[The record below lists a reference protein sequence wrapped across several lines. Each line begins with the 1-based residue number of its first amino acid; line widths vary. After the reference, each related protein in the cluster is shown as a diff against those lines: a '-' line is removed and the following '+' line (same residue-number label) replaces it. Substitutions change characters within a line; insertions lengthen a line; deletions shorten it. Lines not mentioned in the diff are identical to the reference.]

1 MCHFTKIRGWIRKK
15 KETRI
20 SGAIIRQ
27 VSCRSF
33 GELIIWRLH
42 LHRDYCNE
50 HGRGTHEMHTGEG
63 AFYKTSS
70 PPKFVALSDQEMGE
84 KEKKTRLPAMIKL
97 YNF

>member
-15 KETRI
+15 KKQTRI
-20 SGAIIRQ
+20 NGAIIRQ

-33 GELIIWRLH
+33 GELIIWWLH

-84 KEKKTRLPAMIKL
+84 KEKKNTITSDD
-97 YNF
+97 